1 MSLPQTAGHELQDLI
16 GGGSV
21 GAVYRAIGTG
31 GKACAVKVFSSMAIN
46 RKGLGLTLRALQ
58 AMPAHRGVLP
68 VLAFDLDHSPYFAA
82 TPLVG
87 MMTKDAQGRKVW
99 QSTTLDNLCG
109 RVTPDQAWRYIYEL
123 ADAVAWMHKH
133 GVAHGNLKASSILVT
148 DDPEGATR
156 ITDAGQGW
164 VGGIHHIELRDH
176 FMYLCPEQME
186 QPDGFFGGYGASWDV
201 YAFGVIAYRLLTGQ
215 FPRGGQAWTTESAVQ
230 LQKVS
235 QGLSYA
241 VNSMSLLQAVKA
253 QPRISW
259 PTPTQTPWEERRR
272 QIIERALDFD
282 PLSRWKDV
290 REIAREFEVLEADY
304 LLEEAREQT
313 QIEKRRQTRKIAGL
327 NTLWMSLAAV
337 LILLSMYAAATLWR
351 AMKAEETIEANLAEA
366 KVQVDTRDAKITEQ
380 AASLKLIADAKRVS
394 DQNLQ
399 RAQVMVDQLITQL
412 VQLPTG
418 NNLEVAFSRQQLN
431 DAAAYVMQ
439 GLPALEKDAAL
450 APERARAYGN
460 LGMIHLK
467 QRKSADAAQFLDK
480 ARMELH
486 ALLAR
491 DAESPHASLY
501 HQWLGRFS
509 LLLANMRAAR
519 GDEETAMTLL
529 KEATTNLDPGIEAN
543 PKDRNVRYE
552 AAQAWFSYGV
562 RCRLEGDYTEGA
574 NAQARARSALDEK
587 AIGGVLMPEE
597 SFLLARVQLEQ
608 GLSLRDSGKLDEAAA
623 TLVTSVEQ
631 MANLVAGSAPR
642 NQEQALVLA
651 EAYTEL
657 ADLVGRHFSSKEATD
672 AHYEAIKVLLELIR
686 LEPEW
691 NEAKYLLARNYGQI
705 AGLERDLGNSA
716 EAVRKKQ
723 DAIELI
729 NEIVSEDDENKNY
742 LYQQAKLRG
751 ELAELM
757 GDGGKAK
764 EALGVIKQAVESLQ
778 ALIDKLPAGKQTAAR
793 KEWEVQLATLH
804 GVQGQILESTKQRD
818 AARKAFTAA
827 EKQWQHLASLNKEDE
842 QVKNGLSWVQ
852 NRLQK
857 LR

>member
-58 AMPAHRGVLP
+58 GMPAHRGVLP

-133 GVAHGNLKASSILVT
+133 GIAHGNLKASSILVT

-215 FPRGGQAWTTESAVQ
+215 FPRGAQAWTAESAVQ
-230 LQKVS
+230 TQKLG

-253 QPRISW
+253 QPRLAW
-259 PTPTQTPWEERRR
+259 PSPAQTPWDERRR

-282 PLSRWKDV
+282 PLTRWKDV
-290 REIAREFEVLEADY
+290 REIAREFEVLESDY

-313 QIEKRRQTRKIAGL
+313 QIEKRRQARKIAGL
-327 NTLWMSLAAV
+327 NTLWMGLAAG

-351 AMKAEETIEANLAEA
+351 ALTAEETIGVNLAEA

-380 AASLKLIADAKRVS
+380 AASLKSIADAKKVS

-418 NNLEVAFSRQQLN
+418 NNLEVAFSRQQLS

-439 GLPALEKDAAL
+439 GLPALEKDSAL

-486 ALLAR
+486 ALIAR
-491 DAESPHASLY
+491 DPESPHASLY

-529 KEATTNLDPGIEAN
+529 KEATANLDPGIEAN
-543 PKDRNVRYE
+543 PKDRNIRYE

-562 RCRLEGDYTEGA
+562 RCRLEGDFTGGA

-587 AIGGVLMPEE
+587 AIGGSLMPEE

-657 ADLVGRHFSSKEATD
+657 AELVGKHFSSKEATD

-716 EAVRKKQ
+716 EAIRKKQ

-729 NEIVSEDDENKNY
+729 NEIVAEDPENRNY

-778 ALIDKLPAGKQTAAR
+778 ALIEKLPAGKQTAAR

-804 GVQGQILESTKQRD
+804 GVQGQILESAKQRD
-818 AARKAFTAA
+818 AARKAFAAA
-827 EKQWQHLASLNKEDE
+827 EKQWQHLASQNKEDE

>member
-186 QPDGFFGGYGASWDV
+186 QPDGFFGGFGASWDV

-366 KVQVDTRDAKITEQ
+366 KAQVDTRDAKITEQ
-380 AASLKLIADAKRVS
+380 AASLKSIADAKRVS

>member
-31 GKACAVKVFSSMAIN
+31 GKACAVKVFSSMAVN
-46 RKGLGLTLRALQ
+46 RKGLGITLRALQ

-123 ADAVAWMHKH
+123 ADAIAWMHKH

-186 QPDGFFGGYGASWDV
+186 QPDGFFAGYGASWDV

-215 FPRGGQAWTTESAVQ
+215 FPRGGQAWTTESAAQ
-230 LQKVS
+230 LQKVN

-241 VNSMSLLQAVKA
+241 VNSMALLQAVKS

-259 PTPTQTPWEERRR
+259 PSPAQTPWDERRR

-282 PLSRWKDV
+282 PLTRWKDV

-304 LLEEAREQT
+304 LLEESRAQT
-313 QIEKRRQTRKIAGL
+313 EFEKRRQAKKIAGL
-327 NTLWMSLAAV
+327 NTLWMGLAAV

-351 AMKAEETIEANLAEA
+351 AMKAEETIGANLAEA

-380 AASLKLIADAKRVS
+380 AASLKSIADAKKVS

-399 RAQVMVDQLITQL
+399 LAQVMVDQLITQL

-418 NNLEVAFSRQQLN
+418 NNLEVAFSRQQLS

-439 GLPALEKDAAL
+439 GLPALEKDTAL

-460 LGMIHLK
+460 LGMIYLK
-467 QRKSADAAQFLDK
+467 QRKSAEAAQFLDK

-491 DAESPHASLY
+491 DSESPHASLY

-529 KEATTNLDPGIEAN
+529 KEATANLDPGIKAN

-562 RCRLEGDYTEGA
+562 RSRLEGDFTESTS
-574 NAQARARSALDEK
+574 AQTRARSALDEK
-587 AIGGVLMPEE
+587 EIGSLLMPEE

-657 ADLVGRHFSSKEATD
+657 AELVGRHFSSKEATD

-729 NEIVSEDDENKNY
+729 NEIVAEDQENKNY

-804 GVQGQILESTKQRD
+804 GVQGQILETTKQRD
-818 AARKAFTAA
+818 AARKAFAAA

>member
-1 MSLPQTAGHELQDLI
+1 MSLPETAGHELQDLI

-21 GAVYRAIGTG
+21 GAVYRAISTS
-31 GKACAVKVFSSMAIN
+31 GKACAVKVFSSMSIN
-46 RKGLGLTLRALQ
+46 RKGLSTTLRALQ

-68 VLAFDLDHSPYFAA
+68 VLAFDLDHSPYFAS

-99 QSTTLDNLCG
+99 QSTTLENLCG

-123 ADAVAWMHKH
+123 ADGVAWMHKH
-133 GVAHGNLKASSILVT
+133 GVAHGNLKTSSVLVT

-156 ITDAGQGW
+156 IADAGQGW

-186 QPDGFFGGYGASWDV
+186 QPEGFFGGFGASWDV

-215 FPRGGQAWTTESAVQ
+215 FPRGGQAWTTESA
-230 LQKVS
+230 LQKQKVA
-235 QGLSYA
+235 QGLNYA
-241 VNSMSLLQAVKA
+241 VNSMSLMQAVKA
-253 QPRISW
+253 QPRITW
-259 PTPTQTPWEERRR
+259 PSPAQTPWDERRR

-282 PLSRWKDV
+282 PLVRWKDV

-304 LLEEAREQT
+304 LLEESRAQT
-313 QIEKRRQTRKIAGL
+313 ALEKRRQSRKIASL

-337 LILLSMYAAATLWR
+337 LLLLSMYTAATLWR
-351 AMKAEETIEANLAEA
+351 AKKAEGTIESNLAEA
-366 KVQVDTRDAKITEQ
+366 KAQTETRDAKIGEQ
-380 AASLKLIADAKRVS
+380 AASLKVIADAKKGS

-399 RAQVMVDQLITQL
+399 RAQTMVDQLITQL

-418 NNLEVAFSRQQLN
+418 NNLEVAFSRQQLS
-431 DAAAYVMQ
+431 DAAAYVQ
-439 GLPALEKDAAL
+439 EGLPTLEKEAAL

-460 LGMIHLK
+460 LGMIYLK
-467 QRKSADAAQFLDK
+467 QRKSTEAAQFLDK
-480 ARMELH
+480 ARVELH

-491 DAESPHASLY
+491 DPESPHASLY

-519 GDEETAMTLL
+519 GDDETALTLL
-529 KEATTNLDPGIEAN
+529 KEATANLDPGIEAN

-552 AAQAWFSYGV
+552 AAQAWFSYGA
-562 RCRLEGDYTEGA
+562 RCRLEGSLEESN
-574 NAQARARSALDEK
+574 NAQTRASTALDEK
-587 AIGGVLMPEE
+587 VIGGSLMPEE
-597 SFLLARVQLEQ
+597 SFLLARVQLER

-623 TLVTSVEQ
+623 MLVTSVEQ

-729 NEIVSEDDENKNY
+729 NEIVAEDVENRNY

-764 EALGVIKQAVESLQ
+764 DALGIIKQAVESLQ
-778 ALIDKLPAGKQTAAR
+778 ALIDKLPDGKHTSTR

-804 GVQGQILESTKQRD
+804 GVQGQILEFTKQRD
-818 AARKAFTAA
+818 AARKAFATA
-827 EKQWQHLASLNKEDE
+827 EKQWQHLASIDKDDE